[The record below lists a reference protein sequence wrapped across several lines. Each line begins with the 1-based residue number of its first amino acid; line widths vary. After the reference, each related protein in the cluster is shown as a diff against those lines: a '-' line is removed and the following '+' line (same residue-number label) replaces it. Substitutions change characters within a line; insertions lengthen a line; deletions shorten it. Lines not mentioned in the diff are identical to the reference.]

1 MLFGKP
7 SNFSEND
14 YRSCNFKGD
23 WTKHFIN
30 NYVNSITSIGKE
42 RTIEIF
48 SNYKDEHLPKY
59 LYKFMPPSIY
69 SLNSIIQGTVHL
81 SSPQRFNDPFDSYL
95 CVKKESFEKE
105 YLIRK
110 LVQGEYV
117 KEIENSDEF
126 ITNKELDNLYNTYCE
141 GESGYYY
148 KQSFYSTFYD
158 IANYKSESFR
168 RLYMGFY
175 NEAHKSCTTKMKFLR
190 NTVYRISCFSHFKNE
205 SELMENS
212 TMWSHYADEHRG
224 FCVKYT
230 LDFGKTKFRDILLC
244 SLFKVKYTSRTEFI
258 TNNQLLNLND
268 KDGELYI
275 NDAVKKKLI
284 KSLLTKSPFWSYENE
299 WRLVLSEKECYL
311 LYENNIPFPKI
322 DSVYLGCRIDKS
334 LEQLILKVGSEL
346 GFKVYKTYQ
355 MDNKFSLYYI
365 LLDKEKHEK
374 DEYFNKIMKIS
385 TIEDRTERSR
395 MLWFNER
402 Q

>member
-1 MLFGKP
+1 
-7 SNFSEND
+7 
-14 YRSCNFKGD
+14 
-23 WTKHFIN
+23 
-30 NYVNSITSIGKE
+30 
-42 RTIEIF
+42 
-48 SNYKDEHLPKY
+48 
-59 LYKFMPPSIY
+59 MPPSIY
-69 SLNSIIQGTVHL
+69 SLNSIIQGAVHL

-148 KQSFYSTFYD
+148 KPSFYSTFYD

-190 NTVYRISCFSHFKNE
+190 NTVYRISCFSHFMNE

-212 TMWSHYADEHRG
+212 TMWSHYADEHKG

-258 TNNQLLNLND
+258 TNNQLLSLND

-275 NDAVKKKLI
+275 NDAVKKK
-284 KSLLTKSPFWSYENE
+284 TN
-299 WRLVLSEKECYL
+299 
-311 LYENNIPFPKI
+311 
-322 DSVYLGCRIDKS
+322 
-334 LEQLILKVGSEL
+334 
-346 GFKVYKTYQ
+346 
-355 MDNKFSLYYI
+355 
-365 LLDKEKHEK
+365 
-374 DEYFNKIMKIS
+374 
-385 TIEDRTERSR
+385 
-395 MLWFNER
+395 
-402 Q
+402 